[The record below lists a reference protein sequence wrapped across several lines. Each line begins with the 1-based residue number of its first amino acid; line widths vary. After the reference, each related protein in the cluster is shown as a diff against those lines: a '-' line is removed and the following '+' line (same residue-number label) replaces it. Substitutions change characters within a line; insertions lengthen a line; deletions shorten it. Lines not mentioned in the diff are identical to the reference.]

1 MAKPVYKS
9 KTVWASV
16 GVLTATILGAFN
28 VDVSTQE
35 QSAIIGG
42 VFTLVAVIMRLTTK
56 DAVTILPKTDKLNT
70 PVFAAI
76 AALVLIL
83 FLSGCG
89 ALGMNKQQYAGL
101 ERWEVSGNQTVEGN
115 WQITDVIYT
124 NGKEL
129 NTSDIAISLNGGETI
144 LNFTGSGIKAF
155 EGQSL
160 RAEVDKVISEKI
172 GDNIPGLTDAIMKLL
187 GK

>member
-1 MAKPVYKS
+1 MLFQYLKNRLVE
-9 KTVWASV
+9 KTTQASIV
-16 GVLTATILGAFN
+16 
-28 VDVSTQE
+28 
-35 QSAIIGG
+35 
-42 VFTLVAVIMRLTTK
+42 
-56 DAVTILPKTDKLNT
+56 
-70 PVFAAI
+70 AAI
-76 AALVLIL
+76 AALIANYTGISGEMLTATEEIIGGLVLLAIAAIPSEKMGAKQKVQSPAVVGCVVIAML
-83 FLSGCG
+83 FLTGCG

-115 WQITDVIYT
+115 WQITDVVYT

-160 RAEVDKVISEKI
+160 RAEVDKVISEEI
-172 GDNIPGLTDAIMKLL
+172 GENIPGLTDAIMKLL
-187 GK
+187 GN